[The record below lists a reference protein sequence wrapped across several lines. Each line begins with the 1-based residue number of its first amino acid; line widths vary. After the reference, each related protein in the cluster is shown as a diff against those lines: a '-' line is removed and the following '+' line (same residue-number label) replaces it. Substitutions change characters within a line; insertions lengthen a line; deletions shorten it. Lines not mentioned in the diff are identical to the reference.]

1 MDSKQVILEQMR
13 NLTLVEQEEL
23 LDILQQPEALAT
35 AAGTPRIPDLM
46 PGIEMSDDFDEPLPD
61 ELWLGTD

>member
-23 LDILQQPEALAT
+23 LDILQRPEVLAT
-35 AAGTPRIPDLM
+35 VARTPRIPDLM
-46 PGIEMSDDFDEPLPD
+46 PGIEMGDDFDEPLPD